1 MAKKV
6 KLRYGRI
13 AAALCV
19 LAAIIAIIYAIILGI
34 IRLYNYIFCSED
46 EKQEDARK
54 SELVITPEMRA
65 CDTIM
70 ARKLDSLMHIP
81 QALDTSLIAVSVY
94 DVTTESQVYEFHA
107 DKSMAP
113 ASCMKV
119 ATAVAALKTLGMD
132 YKYNVS
138 LQIRGEMKRDTLVGT
153 LLLVADDDPL
163 FEDFNPLV
171 KQMKNRGFKNFR
183 GKIILNLARE
193 DTLKAHPSGK
203 TWDIPYHKAP
213 LLMKGKERIT
223 KQFMATLSANGIT
236 FKKDNSVNSAKA
248 RGKYGDGRYHYVAR
262 VSHDIK
268 EIITPMLIYSSNV
281 KADALFYHLDWKKG
295 ILPNKEMAWDSIHH
309 TERFWKEILSPE
321 DTTKC
326 LYPRPVKPQLAYKDG
341 SGLSP
346 ENLLTANTLVDML
359 RYAYNDEKLRNYFIN
374 EALASPA
381 SARSGSLLTRMARPE
396 YKNRIFVKTG
406 TLVTKGGSSLS
417 GYLQGYDGHWYI
429 FSIIHEDSPV
439 AEARMFQDRLCKMMM
454 GNKRINK

>member
-34 IRLYNYIFCSED
+34 IWLYNYIFCSAE
-46 EKQEDARK
+46 EKQEEAK
-54 SELVITPEMRA
+54 KTELVITPEMRA

-171 KQMKNRGFKNFR
+171 KQMKNRKMQ
-183 GKIILNLARE
+183 E
-193 DTLKAHPSGK
+193 S
-203 TWDIPYHKAP
+203 
-213 LLMKGKERIT
+213 
-223 KQFMATLSANGIT
+223 
-236 FKKDNSVNSAKA
+236 
-248 RGKYGDGRYHYVAR
+248 
-262 VSHDIK
+262 
-268 EIITPMLIYSSNV
+268 
-281 KADALFYHLDWKKG
+281 
-295 ILPNKEMAWDSIHH
+295 
-309 TERFWKEILSPE
+309 
-321 DTTKC
+321 
-326 LYPRPVKPQLAYKDG
+326 
-341 SGLSP
+341 
-346 ENLLTANTLVDML
+346 
-359 RYAYNDEKLRNYFIN
+359 RN
-374 EALASPA
+374 
-381 SARSGSLLTRMARPE
+381 
-396 YKNRIFVKTG
+396 
-406 TLVTKGGSSLS
+406 
-417 GYLQGYDGHWYI
+417 W
-429 FSIIHEDSPV
+429 
-439 AEARMFQDRLCKMMM
+439 
-454 GNKRINK
+454 